1 MVEVADVLVHN
12 FRPSVPP
19 RLGIDYDRMKVINPR
34 LIYCALTGYGD
45 TGPLKDRAGYD
56 QVLQTMTGI
65 CVEQGKPGD
74 PQIVYGSAV
83 DFYSASMLA
92 FAVSAALFERSRTG
106 EGQYVGVSLLR
117 SALTMQATRLV
128 WADGEGRDVDARH
141 ALGRDHGPASDEERQ
156 PVHLGQYAALLDG
169 AVRADRPSELASDP
183 RFDTVRK
190 RAQHAGELVP
200 RIRAALQARTAV
212 EWEALFGERVP
223 CAAARAVE
231 DMFEHPQ
238 VASEGILASF
248 EHPRIG
254 RYRAMAHPIH
264 FGAGPA
270 PAPVAAPELGQHSR
284 EILAWL
290 GYADEEIERLH
301 STGAVVGP
309 SKGARGLNAVDLLM
323 RSKLFVPASR
333 PELFDKALASE
344 ADAISFDLEDAVQE
358 SRKGEARGTL
368 QAFLKETPPRPRGKI
383 LIVRVNGLRT
393 PHFEADVAAVAW
405 PGVDMIN
412 VPKPESAED
421 VRAAAA
427 VLARCEAGRGIA
439 QPIGLLANIESPRGL
454 RLAVEIASAHPRVVG
469 LQLGLGDLFEPFGI
483 DRSDAR
489 AVYSM
494 QLAVRLAAAE
504 AGVWACDTVYGAVKD
519 PDGYTREAEAARR
532 LGFIGKSCIHPTQ
545 VPLANAVFRPSD
557 AEIAAALRVVEAAR
571 GAEANGVGAYLVDG
585 RMIDIPF
592 VTRAE
597 AIVSAARRLGLPG
610 RLRRSKRLLDP
621 TAARGPASRR
631 EAGAEARPRGETA

>member
-1 MVEVADVLVHN
+1 MTTPAFSAREGHGPLTGVTVLDLSGYVAGPYGCTLLADQGALVIKIEPPEGDNLRNYPSTLAQESRAFLGVNRNKHGIGLDLKHPDGLGVLRRMVGVADVLVHN

-65 CVEQGKPGD
+65 CAEQGKPGD

-92 FAVSAALFERSRTG
+92 FAVSAALFERGRTG

-128 WADGEGRDVDARH
+128 WADGEGRDVARDMRSGGITGLH
-141 ALGRDHGPASDEERQ
+141 PTKSGSLYISANTPHFWTALCELTGLP
-156 PVHLGQYAALLDG
+156 
-169 AVRADRPSELASDP
+169 ELASDP
-183 RFDTVRK
+183 RFDTVKK

-200 RIRAALQARTAV
+200 RIRTALQAHTAL
-212 EWEALFGERVP
+212 EWEVLFGERVP

-290 GYADEEIERLH
+290 GYADEEIERLQNM
-301 STGAVVGP
+301 GAIVAP
-309 SKGARGLNAVDLLM
+309 SKGA
-323 RSKLFVPASR
+323 
-333 PELFDKALASE
+333 
-344 ADAISFDLEDAVQE
+344 
-358 SRKGEARGTL
+358 
-368 QAFLKETPPRPRGKI
+368 
-383 LIVRVNGLRT
+383 
-393 PHFEADVAAVAW
+393 
-405 PGVDMIN
+405 
-412 VPKPESAED
+412 
-421 VRAAAA
+421 
-427 VLARCEAGRGIA
+427 
-439 QPIGLLANIESPRGL
+439 
-454 RLAVEIASAHPRVVG
+454 
-469 LQLGLGDLFEPFGI
+469 
-483 DRSDAR
+483 
-489 AVYSM
+489 
-494 QLAVRLAAAE
+494 
-504 AGVWACDTVYGAVKD
+504 GA
-519 PDGYTREAEAARR
+519 
-532 LGFIGKSCIHPTQ
+532 
-545 VPLANAVFRPSD
+545 
-557 AEIAAALRVVEAAR
+557 
-571 GAEANGVGAYLVDG
+571 
-585 RMIDIPF
+585 
-592 VTRAE
+592 
-597 AIVSAARRLGLPG
+597 
-610 RLRRSKRLLDP
+610 
-621 TAARGPASRR
+621 
-631 EAGAEARPRGETA
+631 